1 MEKGTKF
8 KRISIN
14 DEFPLNFIKFL
25 NDDNTEDFN
34 IEITD
39 DMRYGVLYLISKLD
53 PREQQ
58 IVKQRFIERKTF
70 AEIGEIVSV
79 TQERVRQILVHVG
92 REIKTPLNWRFI
104 RYGIEGYINHIS
116 KSQYELG
123 YKEGYDMAMLEIEKG
138 KNVIEKEELLSRP
151 IESLKLS
158 VRSHNGMIKKGCT
171 LISDVVNM
179 TSDDI
184 EGIRNFGFKSA
195 TEIANK
201 LEAFGITG
209 TAWDKYL

>member
-58 IVKQRFIERKTF
+58 IVKLRFIERKTF

-79 TQERVRQILVHVG
+79 TQERARQILAHVG

-116 KSQYELG
+116 KSQFELG

-195 TEIANK
+195 TEISNK
-201 LEAFGITG
+201 LEAFGFTG

>member
-39 DMRYGVLYLISKLD
+39 DMRYGILYLISKLD

-58 IVKQRFIERKTF
+58 IVKLRFIERKTF
-70 AEIGEIVSV
+70 AEIGKIVSV
-79 TQERVRQILVHVG
+79 TQERVRQILAHVG

>member
-58 IVKQRFIERKTF
+58 IVKLRFIERKTF

-79 TQERVRQILVHVG
+79 TQERVRQILTHVG

-138 KNVIEKEELLSRP
+138 KNVIEKEERLSRP

-201 LEAFGITG
+201 LEAFGFTG

>member
-58 IVKQRFIERKTF
+58 IVKLRFIERKTF

-123 YKEGYDMAMLEIEKG
+123 YKEGYDMAMLEIKKG

>member
-1 MEKGTKF
+1 
-8 KRISIN
+8 
-14 DEFPLNFIKFL
+14 
-25 NDDNTEDFN
+25 
-34 IEITD
+34 
-39 DMRYGVLYLISKLD
+39 
-53 PREQQ
+53 
-58 IVKQRFIERKTF
+58 
-70 AEIGEIVSV
+70 
-79 TQERVRQILVHVG
+79 
-92 REIKTPLNWRFI
+92 
-104 RYGIEGYINHIS
+104 
-116 KSQYELG
+116 
-123 YKEGYDMAMLEIEKG
+123 MAMLEIEKG